1 MIRACLKATIGTLI
15 LLQVGCGDTDRKE
28 SLPEMRDYV
37 PQEVLG
43 RHLNDTVSTYDR
55 ETIFDYINGAGE
67 VYLAYDFRKLA
78 VFRLQ
83 QTGQPDIIVEMF
95 DMGSTDDAYG
105 IFSHAREEQEVGIGH
120 GYEHRRGLL
129 CFWRARFFVCL
140 LCEGDSDPAEQ
151 AIEILAKQIDGRLP
165 QAGGEPE
172 LVGCLPEKGL
182 VPHSAR
188 FFHLAASLNYHYYLS
203 DRNILNLN
211 RQTQAV
217 LARYDP
223 GTTWLLCIQYPSAD
237 EARQSHDSFIESYV
251 PEARSTGAAEI
262 ADGKWL
268 AVGQVREYVIV
279 ALDAPSEIAAR
290 QLTSAVTDKL
300 P

>member
-1 MIRACLKATIGTLI
+1 MAAIGALI
-15 LLQVGCGDTDRKE
+15 LLQVGCGDTNRKE
-28 SLPEMRDYV
+28 SLSEMRDYV

-43 RHLNDTVSTYDR
+43 WHLDDTVQLYDR
-55 ETIFDYINGAGE
+55 ETIFDYIDGAGE
-67 VYLAYDFRKLA
+67 VYLAYDFRKLT
-78 VFRLQ
+78 VFSFQ
-83 QTGQPDIIVEMF
+83 QVDQSDITVEIF
-95 DMGSTDDAYG
+95 DMGSNDDAYG
-105 IFSHAREEQEVGIGH
+105 IFSHACEEQVVGIGH

-140 LCEGDSDPAEQ
+140 LCEGDSDLAEQ

-182 VPHSAR
+182 VPYSAR

-211 RQTQAV
+211 RQTRAV
-217 LARYDP
+217 LARYEP

-237 EARQSHDSFIESYV
+237 KAQQGHDSFVENYV
-251 PEARSTGAAEI
+251 PEAHSTGAAEI

-268 AVGQVREYVIV
+268 AVSQVREYVI
-279 ALDAPSEIAAR
+279 ATLDAPSEIAAR
-290 QLTSAVTDKL
+290 QLVTAVTDRL
-300 P
+300 SQNRP